1 MECYR
6 KQIASVRSRK
16 IGNTKQVLKEKGWG
30 WVVFVIYLVF
40 LVLFGVFL
48 SFLFIYLFIFSSIFV
63 FFLFLSI
70 LCKPR

>member
-40 LVLFGVFL
+40 L
-48 SFLFIYLFIFSSIFV
+48 YLV
-63 FFLFLSI
+63 FF
-70 LCKPR
+70 

>member
-63 FFLFLSI
+63 FFLLSI